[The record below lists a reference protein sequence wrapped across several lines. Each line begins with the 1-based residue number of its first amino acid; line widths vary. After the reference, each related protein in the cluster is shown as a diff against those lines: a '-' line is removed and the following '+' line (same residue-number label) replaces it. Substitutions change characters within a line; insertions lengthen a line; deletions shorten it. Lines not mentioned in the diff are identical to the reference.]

1 MAGLYAPAVRRVTR
15 VTAAFSSD
23 ERGSILL
30 ETALAVSAILM
41 VALPFANLVGF
52 ATVSA
57 RDLSDAHAAARR
69 SVQAKA
75 VVPSP
80 GVEFLCGSAPD
91 AVIQPCPLTLARGTY
106 VLAAKD
112 TVVSF
117 PFGLE
122 FHTRTQAI
130 ARV

>member
-1 MAGLYAPAVRRVTR
+1 VRRAAR
-15 VTAAFSSD
+15 STASYSQD
-23 ERGSILL
+23 ERGSVLL
-30 ETALAVSAILM
+30 ETALAVAAILM

-52 ATVSA
+52 ATASA

-80 GVEFLCGSAPD
+80 GVEFMCGSAPD
-91 AVIQPCPLTLARGTY
+91 AVIQPCPLQLARGTY
-106 VLAAKD
+106 VLAEKD
-112 TVVSF
+112 TVVAF

-122 FHTRTQAI
+122 FHTRTRAI